1 MESIVL
7 IEVLEEDLDKINIAF
22 TMYGIYKGNAS
33 KKLKAQFLLIADLRK
48 QMSEAYKTMSLLE
61 ESNDE

>member
-1 MESIVL
+1 MIAL
-7 IEVLEEDLDKINIAF
+7 IEIEEKDIENIGVPF
-22 TMYGIYKGNAS
+22 TMYGIYKDNAS

-61 ESNDE
+61 ESNDDE